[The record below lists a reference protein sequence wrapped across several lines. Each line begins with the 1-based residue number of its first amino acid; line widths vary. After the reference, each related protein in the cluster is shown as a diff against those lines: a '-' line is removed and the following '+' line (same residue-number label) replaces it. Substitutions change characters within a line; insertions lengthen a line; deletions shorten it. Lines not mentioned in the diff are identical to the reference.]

1 MFIYDKIIYKWFK
14 VSIAVN
20 FVLVI
25 LTTQCCQSHSLKML
39 HRVTSRI
46 SGYLTLLAICVE
58 FTEELGD
65 MECAK

>member
-14 VSIAVN
+14 VSIVVN
-20 FVLVI
+20 FALVMF
-25 LTTQCCQSHSLKML
+25 TAQCCP
-39 HRVTSRI
+39 SR
-46 SGYLTLLAICVE
+46 LE

>member
-14 VSIAVN
+14 VSIVVN
-20 FVLVI
+20 FALVI
-25 LTTQCCQSHSLKML
+25 FTTQCCQSHSLKIF
-39 HRVTSRI
+39 HSFTSRI

-65 MECAK
+65 MECGK